1 MKPGFLTE
9 ISGEVVSGRGQ
20 WLSNLSTSNHVWTTR
35 RNYCRNVCQ
44 ERFLLQ
50 QQCLRGSTTKT
61 ENGFIVLFFSLCW
74 KLSLL
79 KRSRNTHSVCFPN
92 DVSKSQIAARIVL
105 CFSCQSV
112 LVRDVWGTFSTL
124 FWLLWDWRRG
134 ETLMDTT
141 QDKHKQLEIHQTNA
155 NLCDRLSVFNALYC
169 MIL

>member
-1 MKPGFLTE
+1 MVVGNGFL
-9 ISGEVVSGRGQ
+9 I
-20 WLSNLSTSNHVWTTR
+20 
-35 RNYCRNVCQ
+35 
-44 ERFLLQ
+44 FLLLIT
-50 QQCLRGSTTKT
+50 CGPRGETTVETSAKSVSSCSSSVF
-61 ENGFIVLFFSLCW
+61 EGRPQRQRMVLLFFFSLCW